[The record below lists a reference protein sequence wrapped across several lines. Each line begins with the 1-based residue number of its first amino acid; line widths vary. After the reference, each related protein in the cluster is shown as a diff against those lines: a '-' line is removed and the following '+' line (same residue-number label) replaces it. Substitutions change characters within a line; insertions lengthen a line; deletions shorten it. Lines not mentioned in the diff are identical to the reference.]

1 MKERIDFVSNSS
13 SCSFVIN
20 DPVMFKN
27 VILKWTKGCSHDLN
41 NLSMYLICQSGDK
54 SWFPKTWSSD
64 GWNYDDEY
72 RFSVSFD
79 DFMSLSD
86 ELLSKLTSI
95 EFMCDDFDTCNV
107 FTLSVLKKA
116 LENNNVPVD
125 SSNSEH
131 PLILEDKNNYDG
143 NKFITV
149 LCKEAFGNGVGENA

>member
-20 DPVMFKN
+20 DPVMFKD
-27 VILKWTKGCSHDLN
+27 VIFKWTKDCSHDLN
-41 NLSMYLICQSGDK
+41 NLSMYLTCKLEDK
-54 SWFPKTWSSD
+54 KSFPDNWSSEGWSYD
-64 GWNYDDEY
+64 GEY

-79 DFMSLSD
+79 DFMSLPD
-86 ELLSKLTSI
+86 EMLSKLTSI

-131 PLILEDKNNYDG
+131 PLILEDSSDYDG
-143 NKFITV
+143 NKFLTV
-149 LCKEAFGNGVGENA
+149 LCKEAFENHTGNKS